1 MPHPRPTRRRRHALL
16 GLAAGG
22 ALGAALGGAAAAQDA
37 FRDDFESFDRDRWY
51 VSDGWSNGDWQACT
65 WSERM
70 VTVGDGLL
78 RLSLAPTEAGSSDY
92 LCAEV
97 QSNGE
102 FGYGTYE
109 ARLRT
114 DRASGVNAAFF
125 TYIGPVHDRTH
136 EEIDVE
142 ILTRDPSRFDVN
154 TYRDGQSAGGQSVA
168 LPTDADAEFH
178 TYSFTWAPD
187 AIRWYVDGA
196 LVHEA
201 TGADL
206 PQPPQK
212 VFLSHWNSRTFT
224 DWMGAFEDPGRPLDL
239 VVDWV
244 AFTPAGEGC
253 RFEGSALCAP
263 GASDA
268 PGAPDAGLEVDP
280 GVGE

>member
-1 MPHPRPTRRRRHALL
+1 MMPHPRSIGGLRHALL
-16 GLAAGG
+16 GLAVGG
-22 ALGAALGGAAAAQDA
+22 ALGGAAAAQDA
-37 FRDDFESFDRDRWY
+37 FRDDFESLDRERWY

-70 VTVGDGLL
+70 ATVEDGFL
-78 RLSLAPTEAGSSDY
+78 RLSLAPTEAGADTY

-114 DRASGVNAAFF
+114 DKASGVNAAFF

-142 ILTRDPSRFDVN
+142 ILTRDTSRFEVN
-154 TYRDGQSAGGQSVA
+154 TYRDGQSAGGEAVPLTTS
-168 LPTDADAEFH
+168 ADAEFH
-178 TYSFTWAPD
+178 TFSFTWEPD
-187 AIRWYVDGA
+187 SIRWYVDGD

-212 VFLSHWNSRTFT
+212 VYLSHWNSRSFA
-224 DWMGAFEDPGRPLDL
+224 DWMGPFEDPGRPLEL
-239 VVDWV
+239 LVDWV

-253 RFEGSALCAP
+253 QFEGSVLCAP
-263 GASDA
+263 EASEPASGAGSEA
-268 PGAPDAGLEVDP
+268 AE
-280 GVGE
+280 